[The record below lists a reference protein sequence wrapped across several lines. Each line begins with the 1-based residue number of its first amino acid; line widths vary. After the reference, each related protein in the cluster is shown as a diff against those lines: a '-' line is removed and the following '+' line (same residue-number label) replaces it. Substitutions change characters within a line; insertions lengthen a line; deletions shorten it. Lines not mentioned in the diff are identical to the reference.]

1 MIRTENGYQIQGV
14 SVEQLA
20 KEFGTPL
27 YVYNGEKIKEQ
38 YQKLKQAFDGLNV
51 RLKYAAKAL
60 TNANIL
66 HLLKNEGAGFDAV
79 CINEVKLALQVG
91 FDKGD
96 IMFTPNCT
104 AFTEIEEAIELGVQI
119 NIDNIPFLEVFG
131 EKYGDSVPV
140 CVRINPHIQAGG
152 NRNIQVGHIGSKFGI
167 SVLQQEEIYEVVE
180 KYNIHINGVHVH
192 TGSDI
197 LDTDVFLKG
206 AAIVF
211 GFAKKFD
218 SLEFL
223 DFGSGF
229 KVAYTENAPVTNIE
243 ELGQRLGTEFKKFCA
258 DYGKDLEIWF
268 EPGKFLV
275 SESGFFLVSAN
286 IIKQTPACT
295 FIGVDSGF
303 NHLMRP
309 MFYGSHHDIIN
320 VSNPEG
326 SEKVYTVVGNICE
339 TDTFGK
345 DRQIAETKVGDVL
358 AFKNAGAY
366 GFEMSS
372 NFNSRLKPA
381 EVLVDNGQARIIRKR
396 QVFEDLLR
404 DQVIEFNLEP
414 TVGN

>member
-1 MIRTENGYQIQGV
+1 MKLTENGYQIQGL
-14 SVEQLA
+14 SVEQLG
-20 KEFGTPL
+20 KEYGTPL
-27 YVYNGEKIKEQ
+27 YIYDGEKIKSQ
-38 YQKLKQAFDGLNV
+38 YQKLKQAFSGLNV

-66 HLLKNEGAGFDAV
+66 QLLRKEGAGFDAV
-79 CINEVKLALQVG
+79 SINEVKLALKVG
-91 FDKGD
+91 FSPTD

-104 AFTEIEEAIELGVQI
+104 AFSEIEEAIQLGVQI

-131 EKYGDSVPV
+131 EKYAGTVPV

-167 SVLQQEEIYEVVE
+167 SVLQQQEIYDVVE
-180 KYNIHINGVHVH
+180 KYGIHINGVHVH

-211 GFAKKFD
+211 GFAKKFKNLD
-218 SLEFL
+218 FL

-229 KVAYTENAPVTNIE
+229 KVAYTDNAPVTDIA
-243 ELGQRLGTEFKKFCA
+243 ELGEKLGTEFKNFCKE
-258 DYGKDLEIWF
+258 YGKDLEIWF

-275 SESGFFLVSAN
+275 SESGSFLVSTN

-303 NHLMRP
+303 NHLVRP
-309 MFYGSHHDIIN
+309 MFYGSHHDIVN
-320 VSNPEG
+320 VSNPSG
-326 SEKVYTVVGNICE
+326 KEKVYTVVGNICE

-345 DRQIAETKVGDVL
+345 DRQITETKVGDYLV
-358 AFKNAGAY
+358 FKNAGAY

-381 EVLVDNGQARIIRKR
+381 EVLIENGQARVIRKR

-404 DQVIEFNLEP
+404 DQVIDFNA
-414 TVGN
+414 